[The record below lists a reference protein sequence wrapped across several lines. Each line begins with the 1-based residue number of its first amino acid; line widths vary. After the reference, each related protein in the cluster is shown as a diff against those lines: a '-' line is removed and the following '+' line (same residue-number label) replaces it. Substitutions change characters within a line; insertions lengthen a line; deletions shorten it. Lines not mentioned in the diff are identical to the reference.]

1 MIAKDGSE
9 WLQIDLGSVHAI
21 TTSETQ
27 GRFGNGQGVEFSESY
42 MLEYFRPRLGK
53 WVRYRSRE
61 GEDVIKGNSN
71 TYLAVKNELNP
82 VILASKI
89 RFHPYSHF
97 KRTVCMRV
105 EVYGCSWDGK
115 NIILRDDWMFWWPIF
130 TPPPPHSAVAFSL
143 WGCPGL
149 FREWNRGH
157 SYSSRAI
164 GYSIFDQASLPLSFQ
179 TASFL
184 IACRRETNAGRP
196 TSSTTGPTTES
207 GRETR
212 CTTDSDVS
220 STETTRQKTLNSP
233 TMHKV
238 CSEMNFFFCQQWQ
251 RISLPKKRK
260 KVSSSEL
267 EKKGIRYEMTWLG
280 EKWAPL
286 AACLSRQPS

>member
-1 MIAKDGSE
+1 MAPKLEVGNIKSHAERDLMMFSQPNKMQHFSSLFFTLSTFPRIRTDEQGGAWCPKNMIAKDGSE

-115 NIILRDDWMFWWPIF
+115 NIILRDD
-130 TPPPPHSAVAFSL
+130 
-143 WGCPGL
+143 
-149 FREWNRGH
+149 
-157 SYSSRAI
+157 
-164 GYSIFDQASLPLSFQ
+164 
-179 TASFL
+179 
-184 IACRRETNAGRP
+184 
-196 TSSTTGPTTES
+196 
-207 GRETR
+207 
-212 CTTDSDVS
+212 
-220 STETTRQKTLNSP
+220 
-233 TMHKV
+233 
-238 CSEMNFFFCQQWQ
+238 
-251 RISLPKKRK
+251 
-260 KVSSSEL
+260 
-267 EKKGIRYEMTWLG
+267 
-280 EKWAPL
+280 
-286 AACLSRQPS
+286 